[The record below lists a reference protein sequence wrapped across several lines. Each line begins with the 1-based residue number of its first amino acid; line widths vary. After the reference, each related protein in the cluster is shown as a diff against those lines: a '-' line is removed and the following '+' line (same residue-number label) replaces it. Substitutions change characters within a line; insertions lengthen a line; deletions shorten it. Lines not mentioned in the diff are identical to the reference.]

1 MKLAS
6 PTMVDAVEEWR
17 RSGGGPAA
25 AGSGVR
31 IEPDDTLGA
40 GDLLLETD
48 DGFLDGRVESQL
60 EEAWRF
66 LEGLPR

>member
-1 MKLAS
+1 
-6 PTMVDAVEEWR
+6 V
-17 RSGGGPAA
+17 
-25 AGSGVR
+25 
-31 IEPDDTLGA
+31 EPDDTLGA
-40 GDLLLETD
+40 GEWLIETG